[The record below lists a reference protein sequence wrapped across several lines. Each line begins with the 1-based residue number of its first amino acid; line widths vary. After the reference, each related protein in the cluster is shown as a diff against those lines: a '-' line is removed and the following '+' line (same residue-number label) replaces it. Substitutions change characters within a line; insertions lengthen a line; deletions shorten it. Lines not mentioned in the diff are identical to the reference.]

1 MSVVNFLFGNRQASG
16 FVLQGVIEL
25 QADLTI
31 SEGHQ
36 RRADVTSN
44 PVESGSTIQ
53 DHVILQP
60 ETLSLEGFVSDSPAA
75 PLAAQW
81 GRVQRVFE
89 YLEDIWGAGEPLDV
103 VTGRKTYESMVIVD
117 LQMPREQPSSM
128 TFSIEMQH
136 VTIVTTETAEIA
148 GGTSA
153 ENAADQDTADL
164 AQGETD
170 AGRQPTQGASAGA
183 ESGYTSFLGSIF

>member
-16 FVLQGVIEL
+16 FVLKGVVEL

-44 PVESGSTIQ
+44 PVESGATIQ

-60 ETLSLEGFVSDSPAA
+60 ETLSLEGFVSDTPAA

-81 GRVQRVFE
+81 GRVQSTFE
-89 YLEDIWGAGEPLDV
+89 ALDELWRAAEPLDV

-117 LQMPREQPSSM
+117 LQLPRERPASM
-128 TFSIEMQH
+128 SFSIEMQH
-136 VTIVTTETAEIA
+136 VTIVSTQTTEIA
-148 GGTSA
+148 GGTTA
-153 ENAADQDTADL
+153 ENASDQGTADL

-170 AGRQPTQGASAGA
+170 AGRQPTAAASAGA
-183 ESGYTSFLGSIF
+183 GSSYTSFLGSLF